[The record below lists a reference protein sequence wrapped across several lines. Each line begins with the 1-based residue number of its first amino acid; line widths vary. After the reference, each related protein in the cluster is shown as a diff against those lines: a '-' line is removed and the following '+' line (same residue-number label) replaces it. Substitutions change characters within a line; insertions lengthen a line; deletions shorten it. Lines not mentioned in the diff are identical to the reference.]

1 MVSRAGVY
9 YFEVEHHGCWTTIT
23 RDQDVVVKT
32 LRQEFRDPEIFKA
45 SVMIIGKD
53 TRSFI
58 TKIRRLKDILKVD
71 INLFQERR
79 WVNGERTRLALMDF
93 ESRRHGSISDLVY
106 RLGGIILRQ
115 EVVGGLEKW
124 KILIPRSSNRLEET
138 LREALNRGCSLVEMR
153 GRDLEPSIIDGSID
167 AMLTIYEKQ
176 ALIAAL
182 KSSFIDYPRRAKAAD
197 VAKMLGVSPATFI
210 YHFRRAEKKLA
221 RLVLL
226 E

>member
-1 MVSRAGVY
+1 MVSRAGIY

-32 LRQEFRDPEIFKA
+32 LRQEFRDPETFRA
-45 SVMIIGKD
+45 SVMIIGRD

-58 TKIRRLKDILKVD
+58 TRIRRLREILRVD

-79 WVNGERTRLALMDF
+79 WVNGERTKLALMDF

-115 EVVGGLEKW
+115 EVVDGLEKW
-124 KILIPRSSNRLEET
+124 KILIPRSSIRLEET
-138 LREALNRGCSLVEMR
+138 LREALNRGCNLIEMR
-153 GRDLEPSIIDGSID
+153 GRDLEPSMIDGSID
-167 AMLTIYEKQ
+167 AMLTNYEKQ
-176 ALIAAL
+176 AMIAAL
-182 KSSFIDYPRRAKAAD
+182 KSGFIDYPRRAKAAD

>member
-182 KSSFIDYPRRAKAAD
+182 KSGFIDYPRRAKAAD

>member
-23 RDQDVVVKT
+23 RDQDVVIKT

-58 TKIRRLKDILKVD
+58 TRIRRLREILKID
-71 INLFQERR
+71 INLFQEKR

-93 ESRRHGSISDLVY
+93 ESRRHGSVSDLVY

-138 LREALNRGCSLVEMR
+138 LRESLNRGCSLVEMR
-153 GRDLEPSIIDGSID
+153 GRDLEPSMIDGSID

-182 KSSFIDYPRRAKAAD
+182 KSGFIDYPRRAKAAD

>member
-1 MVSRAGVY
+1 MVSRAGIY

-32 LRQEFRDPEIFKA
+32 LRQEFRDPEIFRA
-45 SVMIIGKD
+45 SVMIIGRD

-58 TKIRRLKDILKVD
+58 TRIRRLREILRVD

-79 WVNGERTRLALMDF
+79 WVNGERTRLAIMDF

-124 KILIPRSSNRLEET
+124 KILIPRSSIRLEET
-138 LREALNRGCSLVEMR
+138 LREALNRGCNLVEMR
-153 GRDLEPSIIDGSID
+153 GRDLEPSMIDGSID
-167 AMLTIYEKQ
+167 AMLTGYEKR
-176 ALIAAL
+176 AMIAAL
-182 KSSFIDYPRRAKAAD
+182 KSGFIDYPRRAKAAD